1 MISPPECGKTS
12 AIRELAVAIETN
24 HPDLHVIV
32 LLIDE
37 RPEEVTEMAAVVEG
51 EVLSST
57 FDRPSDEHIQVAELT
72 LERAKRMVEGGLD
85 VVILLDGLSRLARA
99 YNLAAPGNGRVLVE
113 GVDAA
118 ALYPPKRFFGAART
132 LDEGGSLTVIA
143 TTAVE
148 TGWRLDEMILESLQG
163 TANSVVRLDRR
174 AADRRVYPAVD
185 VVASCTREL
194 HRLNGEERAIKAQ
207 LLADTLVAIEADE
220 NQQGSALDWVL
231 ERIMTTS
238 SNAQILS
245 GLSAPDDSRDS

>member
-1 MISPPECGKTS
+1 M
-12 AIRELAVAIETN
+12 
-24 HPDLHVIV
+24 IV

-37 RPEEVTEMAAVVEG
+37 RPEEVTEIAAVVEG

-194 HRLNGEERAIKAQ
+194 HRLNGEERAVKAQ

>member
-1 MISPPECGKTS
+1 MC
-12 AIRELAVAIETN
+12 IR
-24 HPDLHVIV
+24 D
-32 LLIDE
+32 
-37 RPEEVTEMAAVVEG
+37 
-51 EVLSST
+51 S
-57 FDRPSDEHIQVAELT
+57 
-72 LERAKRMVEGGLD
+72 
-85 VVILLDGLSRLARA
+85 
-99 YNLAAPGNGRVLVE
+99 
-113 GVDAA
+113 A

-143 TTAVE
+143 TAAVD

-194 HRLNGEERAIKAQ
+194 HRLNGEERAVKAQ